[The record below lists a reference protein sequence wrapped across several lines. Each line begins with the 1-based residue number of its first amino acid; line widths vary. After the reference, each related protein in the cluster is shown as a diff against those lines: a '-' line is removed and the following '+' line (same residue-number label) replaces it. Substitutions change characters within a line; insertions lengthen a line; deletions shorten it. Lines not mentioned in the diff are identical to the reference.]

1 MPTIKEH
8 MISPI
13 KISIVAISVAGIILE
28 IESNHVA
35 RDRHMMPR
43 GLLIE

>member
-1 MPTIKEH
+1 VPIIKEH
-8 MISPI
+8 IISPI
-13 KISIVAISVAGIILE
+13 KNSIVAISVAGIISE

>member
-1 MPTIKEH
+1 VPIIKEH
-8 MISPI
+8 IISPI
-13 KISIVAISVAGIILE
+13 KNSIVAISVAGIILE